1 MRILNF
7 KYTNKKTIAV
17 LESKKGTIFEV
28 NFSIDGLDVYL
39 PGELTCPDK
48 AKDFIKDFLISKE
61 VLDFYYSWSK
71 NLSEAQKWLG
81 EKVNKNLFELE
92 KGEKYT
98 YFNPGRYK
106 KQKAVYR
113 PYY

>member
-1 MRILNF
+1 MQIITF
-7 KYTNKKTIAV
+7 KYADKKTIAV
-17 LESKKGTIFEV
+17 LKSKKGTTFEAH
-28 NFSIDGLDVYL
+28 FSIDGLDVYL

-48 AKDFIKDFLISKE
+48 AKDFIKNFLISKE

-71 NLSEAQKWLG
+71 NLSETQKWLG

-98 YFNPGRYK
+98 YFNPGKYR
-106 KQKAVYR
+106 KQRAIYR
-113 PYY
+113 PNY